1 MSFSLFINLINNNYL
16 QLNPVNII
24 DASISLFLA
33 GLFGFLITY
42 SYRYSSE
49 SISGGRQIM
58 SSLIPL
64 SLSICVIITIVKSS
78 LALSLGLVGALSIVR
93 FRTPIKD
100 PEDLVYLFLAIVS
113 GLGFGANQNIFT
125 SLGISVIIIVLA
137 IRSNIISRKSNRL
150 RSRFDFNLNLEWTT
164 NNLKIKDIIDQIDDN
179 CQHISFIRHEKTGPR
194 NSLIIQVSIFQ
205 NLGIDKLIDDLKLLD
220 DKIDIQIYNS
230 NIDY

>member
-1 MSFSLFINLINNNYL
+1 MNLLFCTFSNNGYIAL
-16 QLNPVNII
+16 SPVNIV

-33 GLFGFLITY
+33 GLFGLLITY
-42 SYRYSSE
+42 SYRYSSQ
-49 SISGGRQIM
+49 SIYGGNQIM

-100 PEDLVYLFLAIVS
+100 PEDLVYLFVSIVS

-125 SLGISVIIIVLA
+125 SLGISTILIVLA
-137 IRSNIISRKSNRL
+137 IRSNLISRKNNRL
-150 RSRFDFNLNLEWTT
+150 KSKYDFNLNLEWTN
-164 NNLKIKDIIDQIDDN
+164 NNLKINNIIDKIENN
-179 CQHISFIRHEKTGPR
+179 CKDISFIRHEKFGEKT
-194 NSLIIQVSIFQ
+194 SLIIQISIYS
-205 NLGIDKLIDDLKLLD
+205 NLGIDKIIEDIKSLD
-220 DKIDIQIYNS
+220 SKIDVQIYNS

>member
-1 MSFSLFINLINNNYL
+1 MHFSLFINLINDGYF

-33 GLFGFLITY
+33 GLFGLLITY
-42 SYRYSSE
+42 SYKYSSE

-125 SLGISVIIIVLA
+125 SLGISTILIVLA
-137 IRSNIISRKSNRL
+137 IRSNLIKRKENKL
-150 RSRFDFNLNLEWTT
+150 RSRFDFNVNLEWTN
-164 NNLKIKDIIDQIDDN
+164 NNLAIKNIIEKIESN
-179 CQHISFIRHEKTGPR
+179 CQHISFIRHEKIGSR
-194 NSLIIQVSIFQ
+194 NNLIIQVSIIT
-205 NLGIDKLIDDLKLLD
+205 NLGIDNLIEDIKSLD
-220 DKIDIQIYNS
+220 ETIDIQIYNS

>member
-1 MSFSLFINLINNNYL
+1 MDLLLFNTFFNDNYT
-16 QLNPVNII
+16 QFNPVNIV

-33 GLFGFLITY
+33 GLFGLLITY
-42 SYRYSSE
+42 SYRYSSQ

-58 SSLIPL
+58 SSIIPL

-125 SLGISVIIIVLA
+125 SIGISTIIIILA
-137 IRSNIISRKSNRL
+137 LRSKIISQRNNRL
-150 RSRFDFNLNLEWTT
+150 RSRFDFNLNLEWEDK
-164 NNLKIKDIIDQIDDN
+164 NLTIKKLIDNIENN
-179 CQHISFIRHEKTGPR
+179 CQSISFIRHEKIGIKS
-194 NSLIIQVSIFQ
+194 NLIIQISTYPNV
-205 NLGIDKLIDDLKLLD
+205 GIDSLIEDIKSLD
-220 DKIDIQIYNS
+220 EKIDILIYNS